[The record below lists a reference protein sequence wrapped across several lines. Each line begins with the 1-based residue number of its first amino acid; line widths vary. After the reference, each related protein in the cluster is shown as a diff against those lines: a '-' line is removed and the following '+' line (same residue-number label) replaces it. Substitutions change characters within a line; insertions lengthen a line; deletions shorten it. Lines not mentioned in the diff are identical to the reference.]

1 LPIVS
6 QSNFAFSPRGGEL
19 IKATIN
25 ALAAMT
31 EGVAVTI
38 TLPTERHG
46 ENRAVGSHI
55 TRLFQQVEIAL
66 EERLN
71 KRERRAFMNR
81 LQKKIDSLDHNHLAD
96 GLWIGAT
103 TDAVFIHHLDD
114 PVEPTV
120 NVGDSLN
127 LLPLAR
133 QSRRRGALV
142 LLLTEKGCT
151 LHQYKAADTATDRLR
166 PITAEGFPFA
176 FSGEG
181 GRQAR
186 DAGSRQRDERY
197 RHWLRR
203 VANATQQ
210 AQHTIATVDD
220 LPLVVVGIG
229 RYIGFLAEVSPQLR
243 FDVVIEASPDSLT
256 AHDLDTRLTDAV
268 ASRFEDAAIAALGR
282 AGRLTSTGRTA
293 TDVAE
298 VAQLAAQG
306 RVDVLIADGHSDNS
320 STVDQA
326 VLDVLRHAGTV
337 HVVEPGSIDA
347 QLPELAPAQLVAILR
362 W

>member
-1 LPIVS
+1 M
-6 QSNFAFSPRGGEL
+6 
-19 IKATIN
+19 KATIN
-25 ALAAMT
+25 ELAAMS

-46 ENRAVGSHI
+46 ENRAAGSHV
-55 TRLFQQVEIAL
+55 THLFQQAELAL
-66 EERLN
+66 EERLS
-71 KRERRAFMNR
+71 KRERRALMNR
-81 LQKKIDSLDHNHLAD
+81 LRKQIDSLDHNHFAD

-120 NVGDSLN
+120 TVGDSLN

-151 LHQYKAADTATDRLR
+151 LHRYRAAATAADRLR
-166 PITAEGFPFA
+166 PIDAEGFPFA

-229 RYIGFLAEVSPQLR
+229 RYIGFLAEVSPRLR
-243 FDVVIEASPDSLT
+243 LDVVIEASPDSLT
-256 AHDLDTRLTDAV
+256 SQELDTRLTDAV

-282 AGRLTSTGRTA
+282 AGRMASTGRTA

-306 RVDVLIADGHSDNS
+306 RVDVLIADGHSGNS
-320 STVDQA
+320 STVDQV

-337 HVVEPGSIDA
+337 HVVDSGIIDA
-347 QLPELAPAQLVAILR
+347 QLPALAPAQLLAVLR

>member
-1 LPIVS
+1 M
-6 QSNFAFSPRGGEL
+6 
-19 IKATIN
+19 KATIN
-25 ALAAMT
+25 ALAAMS

-46 ENRAVGSHI
+46 ENRAVDSHV
-55 TRLFQQVEIAL
+55 TQLFQQAETGLEKRLDKRARSAL
-66 EERLN
+66 MSKL
-71 KRERRAFMNR
+71 RE
-81 LQKKIDSLDHNHLAD
+81 LIDSLDPNHFAE

-133 QSRRRGALV
+133 QSRRQGALV

-151 LHQYKAADTATDRLR
+151 LHRYKAAATAADRLR
-166 PITAEGFPFA
+166 PITEEGFPFP

-210 AQHTIATVDD
+210 VQETIAAVDD

-229 RYIGFLAEVSPQLR
+229 RYIGFLTEVSPQLR

-256 AHDLDTRLTDAV
+256 AQELDRRLTDAV
-268 ASRFEDAAIAALGR
+268 SSRFEDAAIAALGR
-282 AGRLTSTGRTA
+282 AAHLASSGQTA

-306 RVDVLIADGHSDNS
+306 RVDTLVVDGSSGHSSPIDR
-320 STVDQA
+320 A
-326 VLDVLRHAGTV
+326 VLDVLGHAGIL
-337 HVVEPGSIDA
+337 HVVEPGFIDA
-347 QLPELAPAQLVAILR
+347 QLPALAPAQLVALLR

>member
-1 LPIVS
+1 M
-6 QSNFAFSPRGGEL
+6 
-19 IKATIN
+19 KATIN
-25 ALAAMT
+25 ALAAMP

-38 TLPTERHG
+38 TIPTERHG
-46 ENRAVGSHI
+46 ENRAVGSHV
-55 TRLFQQVEIAL
+55 TRLFQQAEIEL
-66 EERLN
+66 EARLN
-71 KRERRAFMNR
+71 KRERRALMSKLR
-81 LQKKIDSLDHNHLAD
+81 KQTDSLDLRHLAE

-133 QSRRRGALV
+133 QARRHGALI

-151 LHQYKAADTATDRLR
+151 LHRYRAAATAEDRLQ
-166 PITAEGFPFA
+166 PITGEGFPFP

-210 AQHTIATVDD
+210 VQQTVTSVDD
-220 LPLVVVGIG
+220 LPLIVVGIG
-229 RYIGFLAEVSPQLR
+229 RYIGFLAEVSPRLR

-256 AHDLDTRLTDAV
+256 AQELDTRLADAV
-268 ASRFEDAAIAALGR
+268 SSRFEDAAITALGR
-282 AGRLTSTGRTA
+282 AGRLTSSGRTA
-293 TDVAE
+293 TDIAE
-298 VAQLAAQG
+298 IAQLAAQG
-306 RVDVLIADGHSDNS
+306 RVDTLIVDGNSGNS
-320 STVDQA
+320 SIVDQA
-326 VLDVLRHAGTV
+326 VLDVLGHAGTL
-337 HVVEPGSIDA
+337 HVVEPGFIGA
-347 QLPELAPAQLVAILR
+347 QLPELAPAQLLALLR